1 MRESTRARPR
11 GARAFRN
18 ALEMRDAE
26 ATSVK
31 CGGGKG
37 SEWRRR
43 IAPPRNNAAAV
54 RRFNFC
60 SSEREGRAA
69 GRGGERR
76 DGYCESRE
84 YIAIVSRAFAR
95 RFRFFAPHAFDARA
109 FITVSSSRA
118 SPSFSLSLS
127 LSLSAEMET
136 TLQKYGASFALC
148 RFGCPRASANKL
160 EQPEAR
166 EFVNKLVE
174 SRR

>member
-1 MRESTRARPR
+1 
-11 GARAFRN
+11 
-18 ALEMRDAE
+18 MRDAE

-37 SEWRRR
+37 CEWRRR

-60 SSEREGRAA
+60 SSEREGRERQGGE
-69 GRGGERR
+69 GRGGMV
-76 DGYCESRE
+76 
-84 YIAIVSRAFAR
+84 IANRASTSPIVSRAFAR

-109 FITVSSSRA
+109 FITVSSSRTF
-118 SPSFSLSLS
+118 PSFSFPLSLSLS
-127 LSLSAEMET
+127 LSLGAEMET